1 MNNRLVHET
10 TGEGETL
17 VLIPGFASGK
27 WSWQFQRD
35 ALAEHYR
42 VVTYDP
48 RGVAASPVGDSPSA
62 TIADHA
68 NDLARLLDDLSIE
81 RTHVLGISFGGFVAQ
96 EFALAYP
103 QRVDRLVLAS
113 TSYGGSGHVAPST
126 EVLTAFAS
134 PTGLNTRD
142 RIRQSIVMAFSP
154 DFGESSADVIDEFC
168 DMREANAVPEDVYH
182 AQLTAAI
189 SFDAAG
195 RVGEI
200 AAPTLVLSGDK
211 DTIVPIQNSINL
223 AAAIPNARLEIVEG
237 ASHMLFLERPEIFNR
252 IVTDF
257 LLSR

>member
-1 MNNRLVHET
+1 MKNRLVHGT
-10 TGEGETL
+10 KGEGETL

-27 WSWQFQRD
+27 WSWQFQCD
-35 ALAEHYR
+35 ALARKFR
-42 VVTYDP
+42 VITYDP

-68 NDLARLLDDLSIE
+68 NDLAMLLDNLRIE
-81 RTHVLGISFGGFVAQ
+81 HTHVLGISFGGFVAQ
-96 EFALAYP
+96 EFALAFP

-113 TSYGGSGHVAPST
+113 TSCGGSGHVAPSV

-154 DFGESSADVIDEFC
+154 EFVESKPQVIDEFC
-168 DMREANAVPEDVYH
+168 DQREMNVVPEDVYQ

-189 SFDAAG
+189 SFDAAA

-200 AAPTLVLSGDK
+200 TAPTLVLSGDK
-211 DTIVPIQNSINL
+211 DTIVPVENSINL
-223 AAAIPNARLEIVEG
+223 AAAIPNARLKIVEG
-237 ASHMLFLERPEIFNR
+237 ASHMLFVEKPEVFNT